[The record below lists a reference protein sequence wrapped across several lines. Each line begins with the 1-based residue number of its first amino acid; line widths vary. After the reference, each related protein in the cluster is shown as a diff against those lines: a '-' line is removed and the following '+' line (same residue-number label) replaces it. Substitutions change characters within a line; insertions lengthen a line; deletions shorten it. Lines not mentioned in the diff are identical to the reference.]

1 MTFRPGETVVRRF
14 LHRDFRLAAVQA
26 ARVVADDDRG
36 ILLHV
41 DIGAESMRRTD
52 LAGAPTRHLPVA
64 EELALPTM
72 LAPVRRENYRTLMLL
87 PAGAPHSV
95 SWSWQADG
103 TFLGWYANLETPAR
117 RWPGGVDSHDQTL
130 DVLVAP
136 DLSWHFKDEED
147 LAALDPAEAATVHA
161 EGSRLGELAETAAFP
176 FDGTWRDFTAPPDW
190 TPARLPSWWDAPPAI
205 MECAHR

>member
-14 LHRDFRLAAVQA
+14 LHRDLRLAAVQA

-36 ILLHV
+36 LLLHV

-52 LAGAPTRHLPVA
+52 LAGGPTRHLPVA
-64 EELALPTM
+64 DELALPTM
-72 LAPVRRENYRTLMLL
+72 LAPVRREDYRTLMLL
-87 PAGAPHSV
+87 PPGAPHSI
-95 SWSWQADG
+95 SWSWRADG

-117 RWPGGVDSHDQTL
+117 RWSGGVDSHDQTL

-147 LAALDPAEAATVHA
+147 LATLDPAEAATVHA
-161 EGSRLGELAETAAFP
+161 EGSRLGKLADTATFP
-176 FDGTWRDFTAPPDW
+176 FDGTWLDFTAPPEW
-190 TPARLPSWWDAPPAI
+190 TPARLPAWWDAPPAI